1 MVKYLIDTNVYINAL
16 KGNVGAQTILIEG
29 DILLPFIVLGEL
41 EYVLGTELNTL
52 KIGRTSTI
60 F

>member
-16 KGNVGAQTILIEG
+16 SGKEGAQTILIEG

-41 EYVLGTELNTL
+41 EYGH
-52 KIGRTSTI
+52 
-60 F
+60 